1 MILAGDIGGTKSLLA
16 LFSREGGPRAPQNE
30 CSLSSRNYPTLAEVL
45 KDYLRETRDNVEVTC
60 LGIPGPV
67 VDARSETPNIP
78 WVVDAAELERA
89 TGSRVILLN
98 DLEASGY
105 GVATLQPNEFETL
118 SEGQPN
124 LRGNAAIIAP
134 GTGLGEVILFWSG
147 TMHIPSASEGG
158 HADFAPRDRL
168 EMELLDYLLKEF
180 DRVSFDR
187 VVSGGGLRRIY
198 LFLRE
203 RSREPE
209 PEWLAG
215 ELKGAEDPS
224 AVISSAA
231 LAKRD
236 PVCEKALDLW
246 VALLGAEA
254 GNLALKALATA
265 GVYIGGGIPPK
276 ILPKLR
282 DGTFLTNFHNKGR
295 LSSVVGRMPVR
306 VILEARVGLYGT
318 ARFALLN
325 AAGS

>member
-16 LFSREGGPRAPQNE
+16 LFTRQGGPRAPQGE
-30 CSLSSRNYPTLAEVL
+30 RSLSSRDYPTLAEVL
-45 KDYLRETRDNVEVTC
+45 KDYLRETREKVDVTC

-67 VDARSETPNIP
+67 VDGRSETPNIP
-78 WVVDAAELERA
+78 WVVDASELERT

-105 GVATLQPNEFETL
+105 GIVTLRAEEFETL

-124 LRGNAAIIAP
+124 PRGNAAIIAP
-134 GTGLGEVILFWSG
+134 GTGLGEVILFWNG
-147 TMHIPSASEGG
+147 EMHIPSASEGG
-158 HADFAPRDRL
+158 HADFAPRDHL
-168 EMELLDYLLKEF
+168 EMELLDSLLKEF

-187 VVSGGGLRRIY
+187 VVTGGGLRRIY
-198 LFLRE
+198 AFFRQ

-209 PEWLAG
+209 AGWLAE
-215 ELKGAEDPS
+215 ELRLAEDTS

-282 DGTFLTNFHNKGR
+282 DGALLTNFHNKGR

-306 VILEARVGLYGT
+306 VILEARVGLYGA
-318 ARFALLN
+318 ARSALLST
-325 AAGS
+325 AGN

>member
-16 LFSREGGPRAPQNE
+16 LFSRECGPRAPQGE
-30 CSLSSRNYPTLAEVL
+30 RSLPSHNYPTLAEVL
-45 KDYLRETRDNVEVTC
+45 KSYLREAGEKVEVTC

-67 VDARSETPNIP
+67 VEGRSETPNIP

-105 GVATLQPNEFETL
+105 GVATLRPDEFETL

-124 LRGNAAIIAP
+124 PRGNAAIIAP
-134 GTGLGEVILFWSG
+134 GTGLGEVILFWNG
-147 TMHIPSASEGG
+147 EMRVPSASEGG
-158 HADFAPRDRL
+158 HADFAPRDHL
-168 EMELLDYLLKEF
+168 EMELLDFLLKEF

-187 VVSGGGLRRIY
+187 VVTGGGLRRVY
-198 LFLRE
+198 AFFRG
-203 RSREPE
+203 RSRESE
-209 PEWLAG
+209 PEWLVD
-215 ELKGAEDPS
+215 ELKRAEDPS
-224 AVISSAA
+224 VVISSAA

-236 PVCEKALDLW
+236 SACEKALDLW

-276 ILPKLR
+276 ILSKLR
-282 DGTFLTNFHNKGR
+282 EGTFLTNFHNKGR

-306 VILEARVGLYGT
+306 VILETRVGLYGAAT
-318 ARFALLN
+318 FALHHEP
-325 AAGS
+325 